1 MNSIIQVENLIKRYK
16 KSETNAVDDISF
28 DVKEGEF
35 FCFLGP
41 NGAGKTTTISILTTT
56 LSKTSGKIEIAG
68 FDTEKDSSQVRQNV
82 GIIFQNPSLD
92 QNLTAEENLRFH
104 TILYGLFPFS
114 PSYSLMPNSY
124 KTRVNALAEVLGI
137 KKDLNKPIK
146 SLSGGMKRKLEIIR
160 SLMHNPRVLFL
171 DEPTIGLDPLSRRDL
186 WKYLNEVRKT
196 NHTTIFLTTH
206 YLDEAEDSDR
216 VCIINKG
223 KIVSLGTPN
232 ELKKTLIEEYLI
244 LDSETKSKLETELI
258 KLKLNFE
265 KDSAFKVKIKN
276 GAEAQKI
283 VQKLTTPLITLKT
296 HSPSLEEAYLEIIGA
311 GKNKSENMEATV

>member
-41 NGAGKTTTISILTTT
+41 NGAGKSTTISILTTT